1 LHELQTNELRDN
13 AIKQAGM
20 KFRITFMTAAFSR
33 GTDINI
39 NDKVVKDLGGLHII
53 LAYIPES
60 RS

>member
-1 LHELQTNELRDN
+1 
-13 AIKQAGM
+13 M